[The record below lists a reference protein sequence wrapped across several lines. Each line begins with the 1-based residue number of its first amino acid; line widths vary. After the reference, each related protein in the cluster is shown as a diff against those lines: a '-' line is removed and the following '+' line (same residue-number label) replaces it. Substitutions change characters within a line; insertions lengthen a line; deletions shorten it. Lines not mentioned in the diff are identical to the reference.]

1 MTTDKLEKLNC
12 LARKIKSLK
21 KDLETLNYIR
31 NKEDVSLTTKD
42 GRNLYEAYC
51 PVRIPRSLI
60 ILICQEVQNKLEIE
74 LKHAE
79 KKFEQEDFENDD

>member
-12 LARKIKSLK
+12 LARKIEFL
-21 KDLETLNYIR
+21 
-31 NKEDVSLTTKD
+31 KEDLKTLDYIKDGVENVSLTAKD
-42 GRNLYEAYC
+42 GRKLYETYC
-51 PVRIPRSLI
+51 SVRIPRSLR

-79 KKFEQEDFENDD
+79 KEFEQED

>member
-21 KDLETLNYIR
+21 EDLETLNYIGDGD
-31 NKEDVSLTTKD
+31 KDVSLTAKD
-42 GRNLYEAYC
+42 GRKLYETSC
-51 PVRIPRSLI
+51 SVRIPRSLKS
-60 ILICQEVQNKLEIE
+60 LICQEVQNKLERE

-79 KKFEQEDFENDD
+79 KEFEQEG